1 MPEEISNTELSNT
14 SSFLGLQSYT
24 EAQANSFFGREL
36 EIDNLTSLVRL
47 NLLTIVFGRS
57 GTGKTS
63 LLNAGVFP
71 KLRKD
76 YYLPFRIR
84 LEFND
89 DSPDLVT
96 QIKSVLTT
104 EIDKYGFNVE
114 AYPSSETLWEYFHKE
129 LLWKTVTPIL
139 VFDQFEEIFT
149 LSKSNPRFGTKEIQ
163 PFWDELSDL
172 IENNIPKKLEEKFLN
187 QKDKINYAYKK
198 QKTKIVFAF
207 REEYLPEFESL
218 TAKIPSIKTSRFRLM
233 PMNGHQAHEVITKT
247 WQEKIDSAEA
257 NQIVSYLTNEEDSQ
271 DYDLITI
278 EPSLLSQVCA
288 SIDKERLEGGG
299 GKVTAVFLENYSKE
313 KILRSIY
320 DKAISE
326 ANNSLLKSQEN
337 RAGKNKMK
345 LWIEEMSNFINPGRS
360 NIKLFI
366 EDKLISTEGHRLKY
380 YLTHKDDPILPGIK
394 ALTAKYFLHEEDKWV
409 ELTHD
414 VLTPFIKADRD
425 ANERKKRKNRLRLAL
440 ILLTVALV
448 TLPIV
453 AWKTNKI
460 IAEAIDKKE
469 EFDLAVLNK
478 KDSLEKEF
486 LKKYHESKALEK
498 KQAVANEGGKVIDN
512 NLIKVIDSLKNKIQ
526 LLQNDSAS
534 LAGIIFQKNS
544 IIANLFQEK
553 LSIQTSLDVKI
564 KQVNDLQRENSVSKE
579 EINKLNSR
587 INILNADLKIAS
599 EKIRIFQDSVSYLQ
613 QTIKKQGETINDLIN
628 KKSSPLIQGNLRIS
642 IFDSVTQKIIH
653 NDKLDVYIIPLNSEN
668 NNLLN
673 DPANNIVMQNKECSK
688 EFEYL
693 LLKLQDKQKAVYS
706 NGYYY
711 FPKTITKG
719 EYKIKICSVV
729 AGYYDLKM
737 PIKKESILWKRKN
750 APTIEIKPGKF

>member
-1 MPEEISNTELSNT
+1 M
-14 SSFLGLQSYT
+14 
-24 EAQANSFFGREL
+24 
-36 EIDNLTSLVRL
+36 
-47 NLLTIVFGRS
+47 
-57 GTGKTS
+57 
-63 LLNAGVFP
+63 
-71 KLRKD
+71 
-76 YYLPFRIR
+76 
-84 LEFND
+84 
-89 DSPDLVT
+89 
-96 QIKSVLTT
+96 
-104 EIDKYGFNVE
+104 
-114 AYPSSETLWEYFHKE
+114 
-129 LLWKTVTPIL
+129 
-139 VFDQFEEIFT
+139 
-149 LSKSNPRFGTKEIQ
+149 
-163 PFWDELSDL
+163 
-172 IENNIPKKLEEKFLN
+172 
-187 QKDKINYAYKK
+187 
-198 QKTKIVFAF
+198 
-207 REEYLPEFESL
+207 
-218 TAKIPSIKTSRFRLM
+218 
-233 PMNGHQAHEVITKT
+233 
-247 WQEKIDSAEA
+247 
-257 NQIVSYLTNEEDSQ
+257 
-271 DYDLITI
+271 
-278 EPSLLSQVCA
+278 
-288 SIDKERLEGGG
+288 
-299 GKVTAVFLENYSKE
+299 
-313 KILRSIY
+313 
-320 DKAISE
+320 
-326 ANNSLLKSQEN
+326 
-337 RAGKNKMK
+337 
-345 LWIEEMSNFINPGRS
+345 
-360 NIKLFI
+360 
-366 EDKLISTEGHRLKY
+366 
-380 YLTHKDDPILPGIK
+380 
-394 ALTAKYFLHEEDKWV
+394 
-409 ELTHD
+409 
-414 VLTPFIKADRD
+414 
-425 ANERKKRKNRLRLAL
+425 
-440 ILLTVALV
+440 
-448 TLPIV
+448 
-453 AWKTNKI
+453 
-460 IAEAIDKKE
+460 
-469 EFDLAVLNK
+469 
-478 KDSLEKEF
+478 
-486 LKKYHESKALEK
+486 
-498 KQAVANEGGKVIDN
+498 
-512 NLIKVIDSLKNKIQ
+512 IKVIDSLKNKIQ